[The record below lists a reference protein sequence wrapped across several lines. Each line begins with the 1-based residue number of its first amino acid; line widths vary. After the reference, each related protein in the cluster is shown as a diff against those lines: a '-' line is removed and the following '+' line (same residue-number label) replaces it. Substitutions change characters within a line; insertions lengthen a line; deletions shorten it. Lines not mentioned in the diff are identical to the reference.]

1 MINNINIIKNSLNIL
16 KYKSALAAFAL
27 EASLLINGNAGNCGI
42 AVYICKNAYSA
53 RNLYKNINF
62 FQNNELKKVF
72 LCEEIIPASI
82 LYELQNSK
90 LINGSNNAVNLILT
104 YQSFLSR
111 VPSLLDI
118 SETIINV
125 KKGHIIDRNKLIDNL
140 LSFGYEKAEYVQDPF
155 QFSVRGA
162 LVDIYGGE
170 TDNPVRIDFFD
181 DEVQDIRYFN
191 INSQRSINKIDSYI
205 IFPLKDDI
213 FRKKLNILDIIEK
226 PLIFAEDF
234 NLNNNLNN
242 DNNKEN
248 IDGIIKIY
256 DKSYNDNIEEEKKG
270 DKQNFILNSPYD
282 YNSETIN
289 IENRLNNLL
298 KKYNNNDVFYFN
310 LNEQASYIQSAKN
323 YYKLYYRDAGFLKCL
338 WDDSKELLN
347 KKKTERFFKLIL
359 SKGFSVML
367 SVKNDIYR
375 ERLKEIFSVFNV
387 FEGENYNNGNFHI
400 ISSEISAGFFSKKH
414 KFLIFSDQEL
424 FKERIEII
432 DTDKLKK
439 EKNGADFFE
448 NIRELNSGDFVVHI
462 NHGVGKFT
470 GIKTIA
476 SGNLTADYFEII
488 YAGGDK
494 VYVPSEKI
502 YLIHKYINSGE
513 SEPELNKLGTKSW
526 AKSKKKA
533 KEKIEEI
540 AKDLIELYAKRKSER
555 GYSFSKE
562 DEVYREFEENFEY
575 EETEDQAIAIKDV
588 LIDMESNK
596 PMDRLVCGDVG
607 YGKTEVAIRAAFKA
621 AMDGKQVIFIAPTTL
636 LVEQHFTNFTK
647 RFEKYPFKVA
657 YLSRFISA
665 KEEKETIKLLE
676 NGSIDIIIGTHKL
689 LSDKIKFKDP
699 GLLIIDEEQKFGAFQ
714 KEKIKKIKS
723 SIDVLALSATPIP
736 RTLYLSVSGI
746 RDISILNT
754 APIGRKNIN
763 TAISL
768 YDETMVKEYIYREI
782 SRGGQVY
789 FIDNRISHLESILN
803 KFSKIMP
810 DIRVG
815 IAHGRLNADN
825 LEEIMHKF
833 YHKEYD
839 ILLST
844 AIIEAGLDNPN
855 VNTIIINNSE
865 GLGLSQLY
873 QLRGRV
879 GRSYLQAYC
888 LLLVNSSE
896 LTKEQDKRLSAIM
909 QYNDL
914 GSGFRLAMAD
924 LEIRGA
930 GNILGGAQSG
940 NIDSIGLEMCMQML
954 KDEIKRIE
962 GKVLPAEIFPEVK
975 VGLNLYIPDG
985 YIKDSKVKL
994 NVYRRL
1000 TACSSIEEVYGIKE
1014 ELIDRFG
1021 RCPEEIENL
1030 IKVSGLK
1037 VFMRKIKVKF
1047 IDIQEDKFDIEFYNS
1062 SENNSN
1068 KEVIHDV
1075 KEHEELYSG
1084 AYIPEFSNLQ
1094 ISNDL
1099 LYDENIKFSK
1109 ALINFINDK
1118 EILSKYIINFLSEYK
1133 LRIKIKI
1140 NNNNNLKN
1148 NISTEIM
1155 KNIID
1160 IDNIIFILQEIDRY
1174 VNI

>member
-1 MINNINIIKNSLNIL
+1 MINNINIIKNSLNIS

-27 EASLLINGNAGNCGI
+27 ETSLLINGNADNCGI
-42 AVYICKNAYSA
+42 VVYVCKNTYSA

-62 FQNNELKKVF
+62 FQNNEFKKVF

-82 LYELQNSK
+82 LYETQNSK

-104 YQSFLSR
+104 YQSFLSS

-155 QFSVRGA
+155 QFSVRGE
-162 LVDIYGGE
+162 LIDIYGGE

-213 FRKKLNILDIIEK
+213 FGKTLNILDIIEK

-234 NLNNNLNN
+234 NLNNNN
-242 DNNKEN
+242 DA
-248 IDGIIKIY
+248 D
-256 DKSYNDNIEEEKKG
+256 
-270 DKQNFILNSPYD
+270 
-282 YNSETIN
+282 

-298 KKYNNNDVFYFN
+298 KKNNNNNVFYFN

-323 YYKLYYRDAGFLKCL
+323 YYKLDYRDVGFLKCL
-338 WDDSKELLN
+338 WDESKERLN

-375 ERLKEIFSVFNV
+375 ERLKEIFSAFNV
-387 FEGENYNNGNFHI
+387 FEGENYNKGNFHI
-400 ISSEISAGFFSKKH
+400 ISSEISAGFFSKKN

-470 GIKTIA
+470 GIKTIT

-533 KEKIEEI
+533 KEKIEKI
-540 AKDLIELYAKRKSER
+540 AKDLVELYAKRKSER

-789 FIDNRISHLESILN
+789 FIDNRISHLESLLN

-815 IAHGRLNADN
+815 IAHGRLHADD

-896 LTKEQDKRLSAIM
+896 LTKEQNKRLSAIM
-909 QYNDL
+909 EYNDL

-962 GKVLPAEIFPEVK
+962 GAVLPAEIFPEVK
-975 VGLNLYIPDG
+975 VNLNLYIPDS
-985 YIKDSKVKL
+985 YIKDSKIKL
-994 NVYRRL
+994 NIYRRL
-1000 TACSSIEEVYGIKE
+1000 TACISIEEVYSIKE

-1037 VFMRKIKVKF
+1037 VYMRKIKVKF
-1047 IDIQEDKFDIEFYNS
+1047 IDIQEDKFDIEFHNS
-1062 SENNSN
+1062 SENNINN
-1068 KEVIHDV
+1068 KDMIHSV

-1133 LRIKIKI
+1133 LRIKIKRK
-1140 NNNNNLKN
+1140 NNDNNLKN
-1148 NISTEIM
+1148 NIRPEII

>member
-1 MINNINIIKNSLNIL
+1 MINNLNTGKNSLNIL
-16 KYKSALAAFAL
+16 KNKSALAAFAL
-27 EASLLINGNAGNCGI
+27 EASIIINSNADNCGI
-42 AVYICKNAYSA
+42 AVFLCKNSYSA
-53 RNLYKNINF
+53 RNLYKNLNF
-62 FQNNELKKVF
+62 FQNNGFKKVS

-104 YQSFLSR
+104 HQSFLRS
-111 VPSLLDI
+111 VPSRLDI

-155 QFSVRGA
+155 QFSVRGE
-162 LVDIYGGE
+162 LIDIYGGE

-181 DEVQDIRYFN
+181 DEVQDIRYFD

-213 FRKKLNILDIIEK
+213 FEKKLNILDIIEN

-234 NLNNNLNN
+234 SLNN
-242 DNNKEN
+242 DA
-248 IDGIIKIY
+248 
-256 DKSYNDNIEEEKKG
+256 
-270 DKQNFILNSPYD
+270 
-282 YNSETIN
+282 N
-289 IENRLNNLL
+289 IENQLNNLL
-298 KKYNNNDVFYFN
+298 KKYNNNNVFYFN

-323 YYKLYYRDAGFLKCL
+323 YYKLDYRDTGFLKCL
-338 WDDSKELLN
+338 WDESKEQLN
-347 KKKTERFFKLIL
+347 KKKTDMFFRLIL
-359 SKGFSVML
+359 SKGFSVIL

-375 ERLKEIFSVFNV
+375 ERLKEIFSAFNV
-387 FEGENYNNGNFHI
+387 FEGENYNKGNFHI
-400 ISSEISAGFFSKKH
+400 VSSEISAGFFSKKR

-462 NHGVGKFT
+462 NHGIGKFT

-526 AKSKKKA
+526 EKSKKKA

-540 AKDLIELYAKRKSER
+540 AKDLIELYAKRKSEK
-555 GYSFSKE
+555 GYAFSKE
-562 DEVYREFEENFEY
+562 DETYREFEENFEY
-575 EETEDQAIAIKDV
+575 EETADQAKAIKDV
-588 LIDMESNK
+588 LLDMESNK

-647 RFEKYPFKVA
+647 RFEKYPFQVA

-665 KEEKETIKLLE
+665 KEEKETVKLLE

-763 TAISL
+763 TTISL
-768 YDETMVKEYIYREI
+768 YDETMVKEYVYREI
-782 SRGGQVY
+782 SRGGQIY
-789 FIDNRISHLESILN
+789 FIDNRISHLESLLN

-815 IAHGRLNADN
+815 IAHGRLHADD

-839 ILLST
+839 VLLST
-844 AIIEAGLDNPN
+844 SIIEAGLDNPN

-888 LLLVNSSE
+888 LLLVNDSE
-896 LTKEQDKRLSAIM
+896 LTKEQNKRLSAIM
-909 QYNDL
+909 EYNDL

-962 GKVLPAEIFPEVK
+962 GKVLPPEIFPEVK
-975 VGLNLYIPDG
+975 VSLNLYIPDS
-985 YIKDSKVKL
+985 YIKDSKIKL

-1000 TACSSIEEVYGIKE
+1000 SACGSIEEVFSIKE

-1030 IKVSGLK
+1030 INISRLK
-1037 VFMRKIKVKF
+1037 VHMRKIKVKF
-1047 IDIQEDKFDIEFYNS
+1047 IDIKEDKFDVEFYNN
-1062 SENNSN
+1062 SERNSDTDGTHSAAERLKESYCKN
-1068 KEVIHDV
+1068 K
-1075 KEHEELYSG
+1075 ELYSG

-1094 ISNDL
+1094 TADDL
-1099 LYDENIKFSK
+1099 YGESIKFAK
-1109 ALINFINDK
+1109 ALINFVNDK
-1118 EILSKYIINFLSEYK
+1118 EILYKYIINFLSEYK
-1133 LRIKIKI
+1133 LRIKIKNKI
-1140 NNNNNLKN
+1140 NDNLKN
-1148 NISTEIM
+1148 NIHTEIT

-1160 IDNIIFILQEIDRY
+1160 IDNIIFILQDIDRY

>member
-1 MINNINIIKNSLNIL
+1 MINNLNTGKNSLNIL
-16 KYKSALAAFAL
+16 KNKSALAAFAL
-27 EASLLINGNAGNCGI
+27 EASIIINSNADNCGI
-42 AVYICKNAYSA
+42 AVYLCKNTYSA

-62 FQNNELKKVF
+62 FQNNEFKKVF

-82 LYELQNSK
+82 LYELHNSK
-90 LINGSNNAVNLILT
+90 LINGSNAGVNLILT
-104 YQSFLSR
+104 YQSFSNN
-111 VPSLLDI
+111 VPSRLDI

-125 KKGHIIDRNKLIDNL
+125 KKGHIIDRNKLIDDL
-140 LSFGYEKAEYVQDPF
+140 LSFGYEKAEYVQDLF
-155 QFSVRGA
+155 QFSVRGE
-162 LVDIYGGE
+162 LIDIYGGE
-170 TDNPVRIDFFD
+170 ADNPVRIDFFD
-181 DEVQDIRYFN
+181 DEVQDIRYFD

-213 FRKKLNILDIIEK
+213 FEKKLNILDIIEK
-226 PLIFAEDF
+226 PLIFAENF
-234 NLNNNLNN
+234 NLNN
-242 DNNKEN
+242 DA
-248 IDGIIKIY
+248 D
-256 DKSYNDNIEEEKKG
+256 
-270 DKQNFILNSPYD
+270 
-282 YNSETIN
+282 
-289 IENRLNNLL
+289 IENQLNNLL
-298 KKYNNNDVFYFN
+298 KKYNNNNVFYFN
-310 LNEQASYIQSAKN
+310 LNEQAGYIQSAKN
-323 YYKLYYRDAGFLKCL
+323 YYKLDYRDVGFLKCL
-338 WDDSKELLN
+338 WDESKEQLN

-359 SKGFSVML
+359 SNGFSVIL

-375 ERLKEIFSVFNV
+375 ERLKEIFSAFNV
-387 FEGENYNNGNFHI
+387 FEGENYNKGNFHI
-400 ISSEISAGFFSKKH
+400 VASREISAGFFSKKH

-432 DTDKLKK
+432 DADKLKK

-462 NHGVGKFT
+462 NHGIGKFT

-476 SGNLTADYFEII
+476 SGNLIADYFEII

-526 AKSKKKA
+526 EKSKKKA

-555 GYSFSKE
+555 GYAFSKE
-562 DEVYREFEENFEY
+562 DETYREFEENFEY
-575 EETEDQAIAIKDV
+575 EETADQAKAIKDV
-588 LIDMESNK
+588 LLDMESNK

-607 YGKTEVAIRAAFKA
+607 YGKTEVAIRASFKA

-763 TAISL
+763 TVISL
-768 YDETMVKEYIYREI
+768 YDETMVKEYVYREI

-789 FIDNRISHLESILN
+789 FIDNRISHLESLLN

-815 IAHGRLNADN
+815 IAHGRLYADD

-839 ILLST
+839 VLLST
-844 AIIEAGLDNPN
+844 SIIEAGLDNPN

-888 LLLVNSSE
+888 LLLVNASE
-896 LTKEQDKRLSAIM
+896 LTKEQNKRLSAIM
-909 QYNDL
+909 EYNDL

-962 GKVLPAEIFPEVK
+962 GKVLPSEIFPEVK
-975 VGLNLYIPDG
+975 VSLNLYIPDS
-985 YIKDSKVKL
+985 YIKDSKIKL
-994 NVYRRL
+994 SIYRRL
-1000 TACSSIEEVYGIKE
+1000 SACGSIEEVFGIKE

-1021 RCPEEIENL
+1021 KCPEEIENL
-1030 IKVSGLK
+1030 INVSRLK
-1037 VFMRKIKVKF
+1037 VNMRKIKVKF
-1047 IDIQEDKFDIEFYNS
+1047 IDIKEDKFDIEFYNN
-1062 SENNSN
+1062 SEKNNVPDGTHSATERLKESYCKN
-1068 KEVIHDV
+1068 K
-1075 KEHEELYSG
+1075 ELYSG

-1094 ISNDL
+1094 IADDL
-1099 LYDENIKFSK
+1099 HGESIKFAK
-1109 ALINFINDK
+1109 ALINFVNNK
-1118 EILSKYIINFLSEYK
+1118 EILYKYIINFLSEYK
-1133 LRIKIKI
+1133 LRIKIKNKI
-1140 NNNNNLKN
+1140 NDNLKN
-1148 NISTEIM
+1148 NIHTEIT

>member
-1 MINNINIIKNSLNIL
+1 
-16 KYKSALAAFAL
+16 
-27 EASLLINGNAGNCGI
+27 
-42 AVYICKNAYSA
+42 
-53 RNLYKNINF
+53 
-62 FQNNELKKVF
+62 
-72 LCEEIIPASI
+72 
-82 LYELQNSK
+82 
-90 LINGSNNAVNLILT
+90 
-104 YQSFLSR
+104 
-111 VPSLLDI
+111 
-118 SETIINV
+118 
-125 KKGHIIDRNKLIDNL
+125 
-140 LSFGYEKAEYVQDPF
+140 
-155 QFSVRGA
+155 
-162 LVDIYGGE
+162 
-170 TDNPVRIDFFD
+170 
-181 DEVQDIRYFN
+181 
-191 INSQRSINKIDSYI
+191 
-205 IFPLKDDI
+205 
-213 FRKKLNILDIIEK
+213 
-226 PLIFAEDF
+226 
-234 NLNNNLNN
+234 
-242 DNNKEN
+242 
-248 IDGIIKIY
+248 
-256 DKSYNDNIEEEKKG
+256 
-270 DKQNFILNSPYD
+270 
-282 YNSETIN
+282 
-289 IENRLNNLL
+289 
-298 KKYNNNDVFYFN
+298 
-310 LNEQASYIQSAKN
+310 
-323 YYKLYYRDAGFLKCL
+323 
-338 WDDSKELLN
+338 
-347 KKKTERFFKLIL
+347 
-359 SKGFSVML
+359 ML

-375 ERLKEIFSVFNV
+375 ERLKEIFSAFNV
-387 FEGENYNNGNFHI
+387 FEGENYNKGNFHI
-400 ISSEISAGFFSKKH
+400 ISSEISAGFFSKKN

-448 NIRELNSGDFVVHI
+448 NIRELNSGDFVVHV

-470 GIKTIA
+470 GIKTIT

-502 YLIHKYINSGE
+502 YFIHKYINSGE

-533 KEKIEEI
+533 KEKIEKI
-540 AKDLIELYAKRKSER
+540 AKDLVELYAKRKSER

-789 FIDNRISHLESILN
+789 FIDNRISHLESLLN

-815 IAHGRLNADN
+815 IAHGRLHADD

-896 LTKEQDKRLSAIM
+896 LTKEQNKRLSAIM
-909 QYNDL
+909 EYNDL

-962 GKVLPAEIFPEVK
+962 GAVLPAEIFPEVK
-975 VGLNLYIPDG
+975 VNLNLYIPDS
-985 YIKDSKVKL
+985 YIKDSKIKL
-994 NVYRRL
+994 NIYRRL
-1000 TACSSIEEVYGIKE
+1000 TACISIEEVYSIKE

-1037 VFMRKIKVKF
+1037 VYMRKIKVKF
-1047 IDIQEDKFDIEFYNS
+1047 IDIQEDKFDIEFHNS
-1062 SENNSN
+1062 SENNINN
-1068 KEVIHDV
+1068 KDMIHSV

-1133 LRIKIKI
+1133 LRIKIKRK
-1140 NNNNNLKN
+1140 NNDNNLKN
-1148 NISTEIM
+1148 NIRPEII

>member
-16 KYKSALAAFAL
+16 KYKSALTAFVL
-27 EASLLINGNAGNCGI
+27 EASLLINGNADNCGI
-42 AVYICKNAYSA
+42 VVYVCKNTYSA

-62 FQNNELKKVF
+62 FQNNEFKKVF

-82 LYELQNSK
+82 LYETQNSK

-104 YQSFLSR
+104 YQSFLSS

-155 QFSVRGA
+155 QFSVRGE
-162 LVDIYGGE
+162 LIDIYGGE

-191 INSQRSINKIDSYI
+191 IISQRSINKIDSYI

-213 FRKKLNILDIIEK
+213 FGKKLNILDIIEK

-234 NLNNNLNN
+234 NLNNLNN
-242 DNNKEN
+242 
-248 IDGIIKIY
+248 
-256 DKSYNDNIEEEKKG
+256 NDA
-270 DKQNFILNSPYD
+270 D
-282 YNSETIN
+282 

-298 KKYNNNDVFYFN
+298 KKNNNNNVFYFN
-310 LNEQASYIQSAKN
+310 LNEQASYIKSAKN
-323 YYKLYYRDAGFLKCL
+323 YYKLDYRDVGFLKCL
-338 WDDSKELLN
+338 WDESKERLN

-375 ERLKEIFSVFNV
+375 ERLKEIFSAFNV
-387 FEGENYNNGNFHI
+387 FEGENYNKGNFHI

-470 GIKTIA
+470 GIKTIT

-844 AIIEAGLDNPN
+844 AIIESGLDNPN

-888 LLLVNSSE
+888 LLLVNYSE
-896 LTKEQDKRLSAIM
+896 LTKEQNKRLSAIM
-909 QYNDL
+909 EYNDL

-962 GKVLPAEIFPEVK
+962 GTVLPAEIFPEVK
-975 VGLNLYIPDG
+975 VSLNLYIPDS
-985 YIKDSKVKL
+985 YIKDSKIKL
-994 NVYRRL
+994 NIYRRL
-1000 TACSSIEEVYGIKE
+1000 TACISIEEVYSIKE

-1037 VFMRKIKVKF
+1037 VYMRKIKVKF
-1047 IDIQEDKFDIEFYNS
+1047 IDIQEDKFDIEFHNS

-1068 KEVIHDV
+1068 NKDMIHSV

-1133 LRIKIKI
+1133 LRIKIKRK
-1140 NNNNNLKN
+1140 NNDNNLKN
-1148 NISTEIM
+1148 NIRPEII

>member
-1 MINNINIIKNSLNIL
+1 MINNINTIKNSFNIL
-16 KYKSALAAFAL
+16 KYKSALTAFAL
-27 EASLLINGNAGNCGI
+27 EASLLINGNADNYGI
-42 AVYICKNAYSA
+42 VVYVCKNTYSA

-62 FQNNELKKVF
+62 FQNNEFKKVF
-72 LCEEIIPASI
+72 LCEEIIPVSI
-82 LYELQNSK
+82 LYEFQNSK
-90 LINGSNNAVNLILT
+90 LINGINNAVNLILT
-104 YQSFLSR
+104 YQSFLSN

-155 QFSVRGA
+155 QFSVRGE
-162 LVDIYGGE
+162 LIDIYGGE
-170 TDNPVRIDFFD
+170 TDSPVRIDFFD

-213 FRKKLNILDIIEK
+213 FGKKLNILDIIEK
-226 PLIFAEDF
+226 PLIFTED
-234 NLNNNLNN
+234 LNLNN

-248 IDGIIKIY
+248 IDEIIKIY
-256 DKSYNDNIEEEKKG
+256 DKSYNDNKKEEEKG
-270 DKQNFILNSPYD
+270 DKQNFILDSPYD
-282 YNSETIN
+282 CNSETIN

-298 KKYNNNDVFYFN
+298 KKNSNNNVFYFN
-310 LNEQASYIQSAKN
+310 LNEQASYIQSPKN
-323 YYKLYYRDAGFLKCL
+323 YYKLDYRDTGFLKCL
-338 WDDSKELLN
+338 WDESKEQLN

-375 ERLKEIFSVFNV
+375 ERLKEIFSAFNV
-387 FEGENYNNGNFHI
+387 FEGENYNKGNFHI
-400 ISSEISAGFFSKKH
+400 VSSEISAGFFSKKR

-424 FKERIEII
+424 FKKRIEII

-462 NHGVGKFT
+462 NHGIGKFT

-540 AKDLIELYAKRKSER
+540 AKDLIELYAKRKSEK
-555 GYSFSKE
+555 GYAFSKE
-562 DEVYREFEENFEY
+562 DEAYREFEENFEY

-588 LIDMESNK
+588 LTDMESNK

-636 LVEQHFTNFTK
+636 LVEQHFTNFSK

-689 LSDKIKFKDP
+689 LSDKIKFKNP

-789 FIDNRISHLESILN
+789 FIDNRISHLESLSN

-815 IAHGRLNADN
+815 IAHGRLHADD

-839 ILLST
+839 VLLST
-844 AIIEAGLDNPN
+844 SIIEAGLDNPN
-855 VNTIIINNSE
+855 VNTIIINSSE

-896 LTKEQDKRLSAIM
+896 LTKEQNKRLSAIM
-909 QYNDL
+909 EYNDL

-940 NIDSIGLEMCMQML
+940 NINSIGLEMCMQML

-975 VGLNLYIPDG
+975 VSLDIYIPDS
-985 YIKDSKVKL
+985 YIKDSRIKL

-1000 TACSSIEEVYGIKE
+1000 TACISIEEVYSIKE

-1037 VFMRKIKVKF
+1037 VYMRKIKVKF

-1068 KEVIHDV
+1068 NKDMIHSV
-1075 KEHEELYSG
+1075 KEHDELYSG

-1109 ALINFINDK
+1109 ALLNFINDR

-1140 NNNNNLKN
+1140 NNNDNNFKN
-1148 NISTEIM
+1148 NISLKII